1 MTTATFTSPRH
12 AEIVD
17 ILKSASKG
25 MTSREI
31 FAKAKGFEDADEV
44 SKALNYMLKKG
55 QVEREKVAQNT
66 YCYWLTSSKVSDI
79 GNTLLRGTN
88 GSEEPMPDAPRISAV
103 INDALKPCPEIDAVT
118 QEMANQAEI
127 AYQVLSEALGL
138 TPEQMS
144 ELTLTDLAATAA
156 ARLDDQPPPAD
167 VAMLASAN
175 RELGMRM
182 AKVIA
187 ALHKAPVPFADAI
200 DNDHYLVSNVETIVA
215 ELIGEQVR
223 ASELQEV
230 VIGLR
235 ALLDQARHALDL
247 SPAASSMDILA
258 EIENISRLADRATQT
273 GARDAVQG
281 PYIIISDPRGCAGI
295 HETIDEARKL
305 AEGIARRSTSGRS
318 AIVNIVAE
326 VAMVPQWSG
335 EA

>member
-17 ILKSASKG
+17 ILKTASKG

-44 SKALNYMLKKG
+44 GKALNHMLKKG

-66 YCYWLTSSKVSDI
+66 YCYWLTSSKAGDI
-79 GNTLLRGTN
+79 GNTLLRGTD

-103 INDALKPCPEIDAVT
+103 INDAIKPCPEIDAVT
-118 QEMANQAEI
+118 REMADQAEI

-144 ELTLTDLAATAA
+144 DLTLADLAATAA

-167 VAMLASAN
+167 AALLASAN

-182 AKVIA
+182 AEVIA

-200 DNDHYLVSNVETIVA
+200 DNDQYLVSNVETIVA
-215 ELIGEQVR
+215 ELIGERVR

-235 ALLDQARHALDL
+235 ALLDQVRHALDL

-258 EIENISRLADRATQT
+258 EIENLSRLTDRAIQL

-295 HETIDEARKL
+295 HETIEDARPA
-305 AEGIARRSTSGRS
+305 AESAARRSTSGRA

-326 VAMVPQWSG
+326 VGLVPQWSD
-335 EA
+335 A